1 MNITIQ
7 YVTIHNDGQLG
18 QEEMA
23 INQQRVFQAAEQL
36 IEQGTEPTNRNIR
49 ELLGGGSLATIT
61 PLLREWKFLQEQSA
75 DIPNSVRVAMDHTL
89 KRVWIE
95 AKDHAKRTFVGE
107 RRLMEAQISKLEDEL
122 RLADEAKEKADADI
136 AELKETI
143 KAGKAAAELAKSQSA
158 ERIADLKSALS
169 ETKEEAK
176 EARTSERDL
185 NKQLVALTKEASELR
200 VLADKAQADA
210 HHANAKLRGDTR

>member
-1 MNITIQ
+1 MNITLQ
-7 YVTIHNDGQLG
+7 YVTFYNSRHLRQD
-18 QEEMA
+18 EMA
-23 INQQRVFQAAEQL
+23 INQEQVFQAAEQL

-61 PLLREWKFLQEQSA
+61 PLLREWKLLQEQSA
-75 DIPNSVRVAMDHTL
+75 DIPNSVRLAMDHTL

-95 AKDHAKRTFVGE
+95 AKDHAKRTFVGD
-107 RRLMEAQISKLEDEL
+107 RMLLEARISKLEDEL
-122 RLADEAKEKADADI
+122 RLADEAKEKTDADI
-136 AELKETI
+136 AELKEKI
-143 KAGKAAAELAKSQSA
+143 KASEAAAEIAKSQSA

-210 HHANAKLRGDTR
+210 DHANAKLRSGTK

>member
-1 MNITIQ
+1 MSITLQ
-7 YVTIHNDGQLG
+7 YVTSYKGRHLG

-49 ELLGGGSLATIT
+49 EVLGGGSLETIT
-61 PLLREWKFLQEQSA
+61 PLLREWKLLQEQSA
-75 DIPNSVRVAMDHTL
+75 DIPNSVHVAMDHTL

-107 RRLMEAQISKLEDEL
+107 KTDANIAKLQEA
-122 RLADEAKEKADADI
+122 
-136 AELKETI
+136 I
-143 KAGKAAAELAKSQSA
+143 KAGEAAAELAKSQSA
-158 ERIADLKSALS
+158 ERIADLKSVLS

-185 NKQLVALTKEASELR
+185 NKQLVSLTKEASELR
-200 VLADKAQADA
+200 VLAEKAQADA
-210 HHANAKLRGDTR
+210 DHANAKLRGDTK

>member
-1 MNITIQ
+1 MSITLQ
-7 YVTIHNDGQLG
+7 YVTVYKSRHLR

-49 ELLGGGSLATIT
+49 EVLGGGSLETIT
-61 PLLREWKFLQEQSA
+61 PLLREWKLLQEQSA
-75 DIPNSVRVAMDHTL
+75 DIPNSVHVAMDHTL

-107 RRLMEAQISKLEDEL
+107 RMLLEAQISKLEDEL
-122 RLADEAKEKADADI
+122 RLADEAKEKTDADI
-136 AELKETI
+136 AKLQESI
-143 KAGKAAAELAKSQSA
+143 KAGEAAAELAKSQSA

-176 EARTSERDL
+176 EARASERDL

-210 HHANAKLRGDTR
+210 DHANAKLRSGTK